1 LKISESALIT
11 NGVAALHASHQ
22 WRLDCKGGFMIS
34 EQELHDIATAIEDKP
49 SEYWALLIE
58 VEELREK
65 VIQEQSRLLVNWR
78 AHLRSRCYVPSAA
91 NFAAYI
97 GLRRHDIRALQVNL
111 AKHGLSSLGRS
122 EGHVLGTLDAVIH
135 TLRRMLNLP
144 CDDCELARIQR
155 HMTRGSQ
162 LLEKHTTRLLG
173 KPHQCRSVR
182 MMVTLPWEAAADPV
196 FVRELLSRGMD
207 CARINCAHDDERKWL
222 KMISNVRQAEHDTGR
237 SCKILMDLAGPKLR
251 TGVLAPGPPVV
262 HLTPKKDERGNVVEP
277 ARVVLDSTGRRGKN
291 PVRRSSL
298 PARISVPDAWLQK
311 LVPGEVVRFQD
322 IRGKKRRLI
331 VQKRIDEREVMAV
344 CRKSSYIE
352 PGVILEHV
360 AADQTQRE
368 VCAVGAVRPDPVNIR
383 LYAGDML
390 YLTREPIPGSVAED
404 SRPAHIAC
412 IPSVVDQLQPGHR
425 VWIDD
430 GLIGATVEGVDE
442 TGALL
447 KVFRTPFKG
456 ALLKAERGVNF
467 PDTRLQLAPLTEKD
481 LRDLDFIVEYADLV
495 GYSFVQDGS
504 AMDQLVKA
512 LEQRN
517 ASHLGILAKIET
529 GPAFQSL
536 PEIIIHGAGQHPFGI
551 MIARGDLALEV
562 GYERLPE
569 IQEEILSLCE
579 AAHVPVVWAT
589 QVLEN
594 MVKEG
599 IPSRAEM
606 TDAAMS
612 ERAECVMLN
621 KGPYVVEA
629 MDILNDVLARMERH
643 QHKKVAHF
651 GALNW

>member
-11 NGVAALHASHQ
+11 IGVAPLHASHQ

-155 HMTRGSQ
+155 HMTRGSR

-251 TGVLAPGPPVV
+251 TGVLSPGPPVV

-430 GLIGATVEGVDE
+430 GLIGANVERVDE

-456 ALLKAERGVNF
+456 ARLNAERGVNF
-467 PDTRLQLAPLTEKD
+467 PDTRLELAPLTEKD

-504 AMDQLVKA
+504 AMDQLVRA

-517 ASHLGILAKIET
+517 ARHLGILAKIET

-621 KGPYVVEA
+621 KGPYVLEA
-629 MDILNDVLARMERH
+629 MDILNDVLGRMESH
-643 QHKKVAHF
+643 QHKKMAHF